1 MNYMDWADIRQA
13 AVEAGLDES
22 DGSAAAVG
30 IIMDLLQYADQQGE
44 SPDRNQPPSRE
55 EAIAQLER
63 DLEKSV
69 SAAPSEMVLSSA
81 GE

>member
-30 IIMDLLQYADQQGE
+30 IITDLLQYADRQGE
-44 SPDRNQPPSRE
+44 SPDLNQAPRRE

-63 DLEKSV
+63 DLEKGV
-69 SAAPSEMVLSSA
+69 SAAPSEMVLSST